1 MTFNSYSGHFEDV
14 MLWRAFRS
22 LNKGFYVDIC
32 ADSSD
37 EGCATRGFYEM
48 GWVGLNI
55 HGDRTAYENRVN
67 ERPKD
72 IHLNIAFQ
80 YGGVETP
87 TLAQIW
93 KEYIPDAQEVHFLRV
108 NAKLNT
114 ALVIEGNDWVHGRPW
129 VVVVQ
134 SDRSE
139 HDPVSQQ
146 NWEHRLVEHRYQFAY
161 ADGVNRFY
169 IAQEHGDLLGHFQY
183 PPNLLDDFK
192 TGSQRHAEIALDE
205 ATLKLDLLESRYQQ
219 DIRHLQEAKS
229 LIDALQSELAELR
242 PFKRSL
248 MWRIVFLP
256 IRILHA
262 PIRILLGHDWR
273 LKIKSMIKKWVSF
286 VMRKI
291 GQHRKAKTLILNIA
305 TRVGIHDQLIS
316 FLTRKS
322 LWGSQ
327 ISDDPYAPQHYWVST
342 PRSRRVRADLN
353 AAIETIRKG
362 KA

>member
-1 MTFNSYSGHFEDV
+1 MTFTSYSGHFEDV
-14 MLWRAFRS
+14 MLWRAFRC

-32 ADSSD
+32 ADPAD
-37 EGCATRGFYEM
+37 EGSVTRGFYEM

-67 ERPKD
+67 ERSKD
-72 IHLNIAFQ
+72 IHLNVAFQ
-80 YGGVETP
+80 HGGVETP

-93 KEYIPDAQEVHFLRV
+93 KEYLPNAQDVHFLRV
-108 NAKLNT
+108 DAKLKT
-114 ALVIEGNDWVHGRPW
+114 PLVIKGNDWVHGRPW
-129 VVVVQ
+129 VVIVQ
-134 SDRSE
+134 SDRSG
-139 HDPVSQQ
+139 HDSGSPQH
-146 NWEHRLVEHRYQFAY
+146 WEHLLVENRYQFAY

-169 IAQEHGDLLGHFQY
+169 VAQEHGDLLEHFQY

-192 TGSQRHAEIALDE
+192 TGSLRHAEIALDE
-205 ATLKLDLLESRYQQ
+205 ATLKLGLLESRYQQ

-229 LIDALQSELAELR
+229 LIDALQAELAELR

-256 IRILHA
+256 IRILQA
-262 PIRILLGHDWR
+262 PIRFLLGHDWR
-273 LKIKSMIKKWVSF
+273 LKIKAGVKQSISG

-353 AAIETIRKG
+353 AAIETVRKR